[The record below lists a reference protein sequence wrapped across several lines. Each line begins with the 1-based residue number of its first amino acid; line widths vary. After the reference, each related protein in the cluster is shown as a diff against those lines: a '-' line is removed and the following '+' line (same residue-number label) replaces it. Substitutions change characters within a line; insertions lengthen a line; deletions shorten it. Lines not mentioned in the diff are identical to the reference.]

1 MRPCFVFSSLR
12 LAIYNLTH
20 ENLSSNC
27 DGLSGQSGPVPPRA
41 GRGTLQPGCRRKLQL
56 SFDARRWK
64 DPGSRGDGRA
74 YLSGLFYALGLN
86 DAHSASLIVAA
97 GIGFHLGY
105 EIRRILMICMITIR
119 QETESGRLLTLSLR
133 MLIFRETLRESSEP
147 WPGSLQEIVSVDI
160 SNHSC
165 KENPGS

>member
-1 MRPCFVFSSLR
+1 
-12 LAIYNLTH
+12 
-20 ENLSSNC
+20 
-27 DGLSGQSGPVPPRA
+27 
-41 GRGTLQPGCRRKLQL
+41 
-56 SFDARRWK
+56 
-64 DPGSRGDGRA
+64 
-74 YLSGLFYALGLN
+74 
-86 DAHSASLIVAA
+86 
-97 GIGFHLGY
+97 
-105 EIRRILMICMITIR
+105 MICMITIR